1 MKLPLFSLNAIWS
14 DSEIRSKEGT
24 PLRSVPKCYT
34 VKAVILVFLKINPKR
49 AEYVGGLI
57 IYVNLKL
64 ITMEVQTTDLT
75 DLTDYIDISWYMLC
89 EDYNIN
95 SGDISPCQQSRVDD
109 AVEEI
114 HKVLIEFVKQNGRK
128 TT

>member
-1 MKLPLFSLNAIWS
+1 MKLPFFSLNAIWS

-24 PLRSVPKCYT
+24 PLRPVPKCYT